1 MITLDVYS
9 PSLQTT
15 YMRRERIVLIEDD
28 DFTRSMIA
36 GALQIQGL
44 DIVGEASSVAPAMR
58 MIEQLKPDAV
68 VIDLDLGNG
77 PNGIDLAIGVRRRNA
92 RIGIVLLTTY
102 EDPRLLSPRIPTPP
116 HGTVYLIKKNV
127 GEIEVL
133 YKGIQ
138 RAIANVRAIDKTP
151 SEANTSIYGMTE
163 LTDSQLETMR
173 LIARGLSNAEIAKI
187 RGVNEK
193 SVEQTISRLIANLH
207 LPSGPDKNQRVQ
219 ISRLYF
225 EKTGSKV
232 ASGEN

>member
-1 MITLDVYS
+1 
-9 PSLQTT
+9 
-15 YMRRERIVLIEDD
+15 MRRERIILVEDD
-28 DFTRSMIA
+28 DFTRSMIV
-36 GALQIQGL
+36 GALQIKGL

-58 MIEQLKPDAV
+58 MIDQLQPDAV

-92 RIGIVLLTTY
+92 RIGIVILTTH
-102 EDPRLLSPRIPTPP
+102 EDPRLLSPRLPTPP

-138 RAIANVRAIDKTP
+138 RAIANVRALDNSTADSHK
-151 SEANTSIYGMTE
+151 NIYGLPD

-173 LIARGLSNAEIAKI
+173 LVAKGLSNAEIAKI

-193 SVEQTISRLIANLH
+193 SVEQTISRLVANLH

>member
-1 MITLDVYS
+1 
-9 PSLQTT
+9 
-15 YMRRERIVLIEDD
+15 
-28 DFTRSMIA
+28 
-36 GALQIQGL
+36 
-44 DIVGEASSVAPAMR
+44 
-58 MIEQLKPDAV
+58 
-68 VIDLDLGNG
+68 
-77 PNGIDLAIGVRRRNA
+77 
-92 RIGIVLLTTY
+92 
-102 EDPRLLSPRIPTPP
+102 
-116 HGTVYLIKKNV
+116 
-127 GEIEVL
+127 
-133 YKGIQ
+133 
-138 RAIANVRAIDKTP
+138 
-151 SEANTSIYGMTE
+151 MTD

>member
-1 MITLDVYS
+1 V
-9 PSLQTT
+9 
-15 YMRRERIVLIEDD
+15 RRERIILVEDD

-44 DIVGEASSVAPAMR
+44 DVVGEASSVTPAMR
-58 MIEQLKPDAV
+58 MVEQLKPDAV

-77 PNGIDLAIGVRRRNA
+77 PNGIDLAIGIRRRNS

-102 EDPRLLSPRIPTPP
+102 EDPRLLSPRLPAPP

-133 YKGIQ
+133 FKGIQ
-138 RAIANVRAIDKTP
+138 RAIANVKAMDRTE
-151 SEANTSIYGMTE
+151 SEPYKNIYG
-163 LTDSQLETMR
+163 LSGITDSQLETMR
-173 LIARGLSNAEIAKI
+173 LVARGLSNAEIAKI

-207 LPSGPDKNQRVQ
+207 LPSGPDKNHRAQ
-219 ISRLYF
+219 ISRIYF